1 MKTATK
7 FCTRAIPVSICAAAL
22 ALAALVSGCVT
33 AHIDYGLD
41 AVKPVPGSR
50 FATQTLF
57 VEKFKDSRYA
67 DRKSVSTYVHKFGM
81 YGSHSGNRA
90 GETHTTGLRPT
101 PEMSD
106 YREIFRGVP
115 YSPETSYY
123 CAPDRLYWVPN
134 GPLTETRQMLA
145 KHIGRARIFRDV
157 TTEDGAKC
165 DYVLKLEAKRFISL
179 KERRPVIDIVDIL
192 WTGFLFSSDEV
203 FSARV
208 DWSLV
213 RVADGK
219 VIDSGTADCSAVE
232 SHHCYSARNK
242 PFKLNS
248 RAAEGIGSE
257 IVGRLARQA
266 RK

>member
-1 MKTATK
+1 
-7 FCTRAIPVSICAAAL
+7 
-22 ALAALVSGCVT
+22 
-33 AHIDYGLD
+33 
-41 AVKPVPGSR
+41 
-50 FATQTLF
+50 
-57 VEKFKDSRYA
+57 
-67 DRKSVSTYVHKFGM
+67 
-81 YGSHSGNRA
+81 
-90 GETHTTGLRPT
+90 
-101 PEMSD
+101 MSD

-134 GPLTETRQMLA
+134 GPLTETREMLA
-145 KHIGRARIFRDV
+145 KHIGRAQIFRDV
-157 TTEDGAKC
+157 TTEEGAKC

-213 RVADGK
+213 RVVDGK

-232 SHHCYSARNK
+232 SHHCYSARNR

-248 RAAEGIGSE
+248 KAAEGIGTE

>member
-1 MKTATK
+1 MDMTTKTRM
-7 FCTRAIPVSICAAAL
+7 RARGILNCAAAL
-22 ALAALVSGCVT
+22 ALAAATGGCVT
-33 AHIDYGLD
+33 AHVEYSLAG
-41 AVKPVPGSR
+41 VKPVPSSR
-50 FATQTLF
+50 FAGQTLF
-57 VEKFKDSRYA
+57 VEKFKDSRYV
-67 DRKSVSTYVHKFGM
+67 DKGSVSTYVHKFGM

-101 PEMSD
+101 PQMSD

-115 YSPETSYY
+115 YSPEASYY

-134 GPLTETRQMLA
+134 GPLTETREMLA

-157 TTEDGAKC
+157 TTEEGAKC
-165 DYVLKLEAKRFISL
+165 DYMLKLEAKRFLSL
-179 KERRPVIDIVDIL
+179 KERRPVVDVVDIL

-208 DWSLV
+208 EWSLV

-219 VIDSGTADCSAVE
+219 VVDSGTADASAVE
-232 SHHCYSARNK
+232 SRHCYSARNK
-242 PFKLNS
+242 PFKLNC
-248 RAAEGIGSE
+248 RAAEGIGSQ